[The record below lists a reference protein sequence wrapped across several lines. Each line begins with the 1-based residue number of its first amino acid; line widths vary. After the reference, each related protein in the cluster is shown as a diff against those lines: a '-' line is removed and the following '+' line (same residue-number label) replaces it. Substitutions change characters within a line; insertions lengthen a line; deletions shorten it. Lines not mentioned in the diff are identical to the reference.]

1 MLQSPTRFLFFF
13 PCLPVHSVTPGAL
26 RVSCRTD
33 FRVRLSFFVDPTCLQ
48 SLCLQSFCFHFH
60 TTPSTVNL
68 VCWCNERLA
77 SARGAGTG
85 ALSLPALFTV
95 KLLSLSA
102 FVSGARADQRA
113 GISELAVMDS
123 RVEVIKTALC
133 LRCLLFFLLSPLQ
146 TRRVC
151 LCWRSCV
158 HTVRP
163 PDGSGV
169 ERRGEGA
176 FTTGKKSRDK
186 YLVL

>member
-1 MLQSPTRFLFFF
+1 M
-13 PCLPVHSVTPGAL
+13 
-26 RVSCRTD
+26 SCRTD

-133 LRCLLFFLLSPLQ
+133 LRCLLFFLLSPFRLG
-146 TRRVC
+146 
-151 LCWRSCV
+151 
-158 HTVRP
+158 
-163 PDGSGV
+163 GSASAGV
-169 ERRGEGA
+169 AACTLRGPQMGGEWRGEGRGHLQLGRSPETNIWFYSHCTFSPPPLA
-176 FTTGKKSRDK
+176 ISRSHRLGRTVT
-186 YLVL
+186 LVP